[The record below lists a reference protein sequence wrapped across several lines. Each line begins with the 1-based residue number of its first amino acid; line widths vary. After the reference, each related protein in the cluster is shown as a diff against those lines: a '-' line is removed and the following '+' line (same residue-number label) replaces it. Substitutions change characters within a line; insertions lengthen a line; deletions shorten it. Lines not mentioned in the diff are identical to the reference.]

1 MMKRLF
7 FSNISLNMR
16 RSVLAISL
24 SLLGGSILL
33 NGCQPP
39 SVGYQVQQFAQL
51 RIMNFAENCNVPID
65 VYWNVDGQTPDTL
78 ANVYKL
84 AYGQASVYYTSL
96 PTGANGTVY
105 HIYARQTGQKAAS
118 LLKQDITLQPGQK
131 YTWIF
136 SHTQANNNTDY
147 TSELVA
153 DEPQQ
158 TSNSTFIRFIN
169 MQPNA
174 GTLALHVNDPSGT
187 EIGSGGQAYL
197 AYTPYVAL
205 TTALDTT
212 YTLFVTPEGASSIVS
227 RLSDQTF
234 APGSYYTVVYS
245 GDLCL
250 TQLNNLADTVNDK
263 SDTLRI
269 RVFDDNI
276 SGADQSNPPA
286 PSFRF
291 NIVNGYIPTS
301 VAYGPV
307 PDTALGFVVNGQTFP
322 EHANFTL
329 NPVGA
334 FGVASAFT
342 DVAGGDNGAT
352 DVYFQSTALPSPL
365 DIKAYVTDPS
375 SPGSIYRLLVDF
387 NAPLTTAGGKP
398 LVSDASYSIV
408 IADTVPANPPAGVST
423 AKDIFTIP
431 VPDQSDPTAAKFVF
445 VAGQTPTKGQI
456 TTKNY
461 AVFWYDI
468 NGGGDN
474 PVPGINKG
482 ESGSQTGL
490 GYDSTVSISMSG
502 PTQITIK
509 DSVGSLSVSGNRVP
523 AADNGKTFTAV
534 PGGIYEVVLLGQKG
548 TDGSGLK
555 TLILRVN
562 PKK

>member
-1 MMKRLF
+1 MMKLLF
-7 FSNISLNMR
+7 FSKTSLNMR

-24 SLLGGSILL
+24 SLLGGAILL

-39 SVGYQVQQFAQL
+39 SVGYQVQQFAQI
-51 RIMNFAENCNVPID
+51 RVMNFAENCNVPID
-65 VYWNVDGQTPDTL
+65 VYWYADGQTPDSL
-78 ANVYKL
+78 ANIYKL

-105 HIYARQTGQKAAS
+105 HIYARQTGQ
-118 LLKQDITLQPGQK
+118 ITLQPGQK

-147 TSELVA
+147 TSELIS

-158 TSNSTFIRFIN
+158 TSNNTFIRFIN
-169 MQPNA
+169 MQPDA
-174 GTLALHVNDPSGT
+174 PKLALHVNDPSGT
-187 EIGSGGQAYL
+187 EIGSGGQDYL

-212 YTLFVTPEGASSIVS
+212 FTLFVTPETGSSIIS

-234 APGSYYTVVYS
+234 APGSYYTIVYS

-250 TQLNNLADTVNDK
+250 TQLNNLADTVNNK

-276 SGADQSNPPA
+276 SGADLSNPPA

-322 EHANFTL
+322 EHQNFTL

-342 DVAGGDNGAT
+342 GDAGGDNGAT
-352 DVYFQSTALPSPL
+352 DVYFLSTALPNPL
-365 DIKAYVTDPS
+365 DIKSYVTDPS
-375 SPGSIYRLLVDF
+375 SGTIYRTLTDF
-387 NAPLTTAGGKP
+387 NAPLTVNGRP

-408 IADTVPANPPAGVST
+408 IADTVPVNPPAGVST
-423 AKDIFTIP
+423 SKDIFTIP
-431 VPDQSDPTAAKFVF
+431 VPDQSDPGAAKFVF

-490 GYDSTVSISMSG
+490 GYDSSVSIQMSA

-509 DSVGSLSVSGNRVP
+509 DSVGALANNNRV
-523 AADNGKTFTAV
+523 AASDNGKTFTAE
-534 PGGIYEVVLLGQKG
+534 PGGIYEVVILGQKG